1 MKWSEIKGLPVEIT
15 SGDFFHLQVRDNGIG
30 FDENYKSKMF
40 KPFQRL
46 HNLDTEINNR
56 RKGMG
61 LAMCKR
67 VMLNLGGWIDATGK
81 VGEGTTIHLYF
92 PATLT

>member
-1 MKWSEIKGLPVEIT
+1 MNEGSFCRLSI
-15 SGDFFHLQVRDNGIG
+15 SDNGIG
-30 FDENYKSKMF
+30 FDQSFRGKMF

-46 HNLDTEINNR
+46 HNVESINNTR

-67 VMLNLGGWIDATGK
+67 VMLNVGGWIDAEGK
-81 VGEGTTIHLYF
+81 VGEGTTIYLYF
-92 PATLT
+92 PLT